1 MAVSVAHMRATK
13 KYRNKTYDTIGFD
26 VPKGKREE
34 FKGKAAELGLSLA
47 RFLLIAAESFGKNH
61 AGEMPLSTPKPELTV
76 EQRRLVEE
84 FNQLPLN
91 AQKHFLQAFKAINQS
106 KGGGDNGDN

>member
-1 MAVSVAHMRATK
+1 MATNQDYKNMNYDRLAIWVK
-13 KYRNKTYDTIGFD
+13 KGSRDDYK
-26 VPKGKREE
+26 KS
-34 FKGKAAELGLSLA
+34 AAELGLSLA
-47 RFLLIAAESFGKNH
+47 MLVQNGVEEYIKNH
-61 AGEMPLSTPKPELTV
+61 AGEMPLSTPKPELTS
-76 EQRRLVEE
+76 EQKRLVEE